1 MCIFEKFRLINHILI
16 CNNYDNNNN
25 NNNNNNNLKKE
36 QILTISLSADSD

>member
-25 NNNNNNNLKKE
+25 NNNLKKG

>member
-25 NNNNNNNLKKE
+25 NNNNLKKG
-36 QILTISLSADSD
+36 QILTIILSADSD